1 VAYRLNALA
10 KRPSTGLPQGG
21 EQIRG
26 VIFLEKGL
34 VQHMHWLNER
44 DFLIAVAIGMIS
56 SGPVVITATFVG
68 YLVAARLSGSLLE
81 GL

>member
-1 VAYRLNALA
+1 
-10 KRPSTGLPQGG
+10 
-21 EQIRG
+21 
-26 VIFLEKGL
+26 
-34 VQHMHWLNER
+34 MHWLNER